1 MSNKNFYFLSY
12 LALIAGFNCKN
23 PQFMSFLA
31 GQNDLRK
38 EIPLNH
44 VFIKYLWKIGL
55 VFYHL
60 VKFLGR
66 FPTEIPPPLFPPLFQ
81 FERSIDFIN
90 HCFHI
95 IRLIEVTYAE
105 LNSLMKS
112 SENIESSK
120 YVHVLVTWKIIFIRE
135 IKSTLLM

>member
-1 MSNKNFYFLSY
+1 M
-12 LALIAGFNCKN
+12 IAGFNCRN
-23 PQFMSFLA
+23 PQFVSFFA

-38 EIPLNH
+38 ESPLNH
-44 VFIKYLWKIGL
+44 VFIKCLWKIGL

-60 VKFLGR
+60 LKFLGR
-66 FPTEIPPPLFPPLFQ
+66 FPTEISFSFFSPLFQ
-81 FERSIDFIN
+81 LERNLDFIN
-90 HCFHI
+90 HCFYI
-95 IRLIEVTYAE
+95 TRLIEVTYAE